1 MGKSSLIKKMTGRE
15 DVDAGT
21 MAAVSVVEAEGA
33 NEQIEIDEKRQ
44 REAAIAHCHEVIG
57 RIQGLGMVTKFA
69 DVSNLMWLKDVK
81 DQKIYKDLPN
91 TGTWQ
96 NFCDYIGLS
105 RQKID
110 EDLLNLRTFGEA
122 FLADVSSFRVGYRE
136 LRKLRQISSDGNI
149 IVDAEFVTIG
159 EEKIPLSPDHTEDLQ
174 AAIENLLEN
183 KTREAEEAR
192 KAANVKERQLRSKEG
207 QLRKAEKRLATL
219 EGKAEERGYTAAEE
233 AYIKK
238 VEAARV
244 TIDGFMMDFDPDLD
258 GVVPEDATARMKA
271 AYMTTLGYLR
281 RVITAMFDTAS
292 DIYGDADMDD
302 NWLPPHLRP
311 DYEPDT
317 RPDDGPDC
325 RTCEYHKGMMNPE
338 KGVKIPGE
346 SGKCTHPDGIC
357 KPIPPTAPEA

>member
-1 MGKSSLIKKMTGRE
+1 MS
-15 DVDAGT
+15 
-21 MAAVSVVEAEGA
+21 
-33 NEQIEIDEKRQ
+33 
-44 REAAIAHCHEVIG
+44 
-57 RIQGLGMVTKFA
+57 
-69 DVSNLMWLKDVK
+69 
-81 DQKIYKDLPN
+81 
-91 TGTWQ
+91 
-96 NFCDYIGLS
+96 
-105 RQKID
+105 
-110 EDLLNLRTFGEA
+110 
-122 FLADVSSFRVGYRE
+122 VGYRE
-136 LRKLRQISSDGNI
+136 LRKLRQIASDGNI
-149 IVDAEFVTIG
+149 TVDAEFVTIG
-159 EEKIPLSPDHTEDLQ
+159 EEQIPLSPDHTEDLQ

-244 TIDGFMMDFDPDLD
+244 TIDGFMMDFDPDIA
-258 GVVPEDATARMKA
+258 GTVPEDATARMRA

-302 NWLPPHLRP
+302 DWLPPHLRP
-311 DYEPDT
+311 GYEPDT

-325 RTCEYHKGMMNPE
+325 RTCEHHKGMMNPE
-338 KGVKIPGE
+338 KGVRIPGE
-346 SGKCTHPDGIC
+346 TGKCTHPDGIC